1 MSGWRFVRGS
11 AMTWRRS
18 ADWQVTDGEARCRA
32 DLTRSIPDNKCKQ
45 WIREFVWLA
54 DQHLIVLDVIQT
66 ARPEIQCSWQL
77 HAPLAPAVEGSSDH
91 RAQRASWPDSGPIP
105 RCSLRP
111 GKAGCSARRWLRG
124 TTPSSGTATVKRR
137 RCGADGQSR
146 GPVPGN
152 KYHRQYGS
160 HVIQLDP
167 GDATSGIVLL
177 NVLTA
182 TDASQTIAPQATY
195 RVARRG
201 QIEVEVNGI
210 KSLLEVPEWFAE

>member
-1 MSGWRFVRGS
+1 MAGNSWRFGHDVATISR
-11 AMTWRRS
+11 
-18 ADWQVTDGEARCRA
+18 WQVTDNEARCRA
-32 DLTRSIPDNKCKQ
+32 DLTRAIPDNKCRK

-77 HAPLAPAVEGSSDH
+77 HAPAAAVAKDHLITLLNEPPGKTWADPTLQPETRQGRLFCQTLAPRDYTVIRHCEGQ
-91 RAQRASWPDSGPIP
+91 AEA
-105 RCSLRP
+105 LR
-111 GKAGCSARRWLRG
+111 
-124 TTPSSGTATVKRR
+124 
-137 RCGADGQSR
+137 ADGQPR

-152 KYHRQYGS
+152 KYHRQYGR

-201 QIEVEVNGI
+201 QIEVDVNGI
-210 KSLLEVPEWFAE
+210 RSLLEVPEWFAQ